1 MAVEEEVTQW
11 IAKLGRGDADAARLL
26 WQHYFSKLVEYARH
40 RLAVVPRRAIDEE
53 DVALSAMNS
62 FCQGMAKH
70 RFDQVNDR
78 NDLWKLLVTI
88 TARKAWRSDAATMPT
103 SAAREDPGRIGSLSV
118 RERRRVVKTGSGPC
132 WETNRHPNWQPW
144 SPRTAGICWTVWG
157 TIRCGKSPC

>member
-40 RLAVVPRRAIDEE
+40 RLDAVPRRAIDEE

-88 TARKAWRSDAATMPT
+88 TARKA
-103 SAAREDPGRIGSLSV
+103 
-118 RERRRVVKTGSGPC
+118 
-132 WETNRHPNWQPW
+132 
-144 SPRTAGICWTVWG
+144 
-157 TIRCGKSPC
+157 